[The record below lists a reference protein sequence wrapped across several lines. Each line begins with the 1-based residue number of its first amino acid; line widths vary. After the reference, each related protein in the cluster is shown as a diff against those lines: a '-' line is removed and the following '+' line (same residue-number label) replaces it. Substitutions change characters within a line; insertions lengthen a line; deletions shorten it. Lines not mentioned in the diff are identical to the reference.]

1 MLSVNL
7 GLTTD
12 DYNDLQADL
21 ETIDGVGEST
31 SEKCIAIIKEY
42 DVEPPRELGKAIER
56 AQAGNDR
63 SAAIWLRRLA
73 STEGDE

>member
-12 DYNDLQADL
+12 DYDDLQADL

-31 SEKCIAIIKEY
+31 SEKCIEI
-42 DVEPPRELGKAIER
+42 VESYTAETPPQLAKAIER
-56 AQAGNDR
+56 AQEGNDR
-63 SAAIWLRRLA
+63 SAAIWLRRVA
-73 STEGDE
+73 NSEGDE